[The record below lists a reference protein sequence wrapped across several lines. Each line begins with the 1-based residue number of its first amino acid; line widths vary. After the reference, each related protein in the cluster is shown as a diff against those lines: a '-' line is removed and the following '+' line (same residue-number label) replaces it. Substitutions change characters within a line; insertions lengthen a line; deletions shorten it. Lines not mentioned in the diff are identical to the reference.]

1 MQTAVETINTYSRKL
16 KVEISADELAS
27 IEQKVVKSFQKRAEI
42 PGFRPGKAPLNII
55 RQRHR
60 ELIKQEL
67 VEEAL
72 RKFYGEALDKTNLN
86 PIAQGKITDFHFENI
101 QNGMQFEIEV
111 EVEPEIELKKYK
123 GLRVDQE
130 VIEVTNE
137 MVENAMQQLQEQFA
151 TVKEV
156 KEAKE
161 NHYIYFDAQELDKG
175 DVPVIGHKYENLHV
189 QLGSGKFDPEMEKQL
204 IGIKKGDKRIV
215 RKESQSSEPQ
225 KKEETGLNSLEIHVK
240 KIEEKEFPE
249 INDDFIKNLN
259 DDRLENLQD
268 LKVHLK
274 ENIRIDLAQRRE
286 NIFRDRLIDEL
297 LKENPSEVPPSM
309 VENYLDSMIRDI
321 KSQSK
326 NESIDEN
333 SIRKEY
339 RASAIHSIRWFF
351 LKKKIIEEENLTVSD
366 EEALK
371 LINESNIEAK
381 TKQKLI
387 SDQHYLKHLKEDLI
401 ERKVIDILKNNAEI
415 IEVYPYNNS
424 KNKKI
429 TKS

>member
-1 MQTAVETINTYSRKL
+1 MQTTVETINTYSRKL

-55 RQRHR
+55 RQHHR

-72 RKFYGEALDKTNLN
+72 RKFYGEALNKTNLN
-86 PIAQGKITDFHFENI
+86 PIAQGKITDFNFENI
-101 QNGMQFEIEV
+101 QDGMQFEIEV

-175 DVPVIGHKYENLHV
+175 DVPIIGHKYENLHV
-189 QLGSGKFDPEMEKQL
+189 QLGSGKFDPEIEKQL

-225 KKEETGLNSLEIHVK
+225 KKEEAGLNSLEIHVK

-268 LKVHLK
+268 LKDRLK
-274 ENIRIDLAQRRE
+274 ENIRIDLDQRRE

-309 VENYLDSMIRDI
+309 VENYLDSMIQDI
-321 KSQSK
+321 QSRSK
-326 NESIDEN
+326 NEPIDEN
-333 SIRKEY
+333 SIRNEY
-339 RASAIHSIRWFF
+339 RASAIHNIRWYF
-351 LKKKIIEEENLTVSD
+351 LKKKIIEKENLTVSD

-371 LINESNIEAK
+371 LINESNIEEK
-381 TKQKLI
+381 TKRKLLL
-387 SDQHYLKHLKEDLI
+387 DQHYLKHLKEDLI
-401 ERKVIDILKNNAEI
+401 ERKVIDIIKNNAEI
-415 IEVYPYNNS
+415 IEVYPYNKS

>member
-16 KVEISADELAS
+16 KVEISADELES
-27 IEQKVVKSFQKRAEI
+27 IEQKVVKSFQRRAEI

-189 QLGSGKFDPEMEKQL
+189 QLGSGKFDPEIEKQL

-249 INDDFIKNLN
+249 INNDFIKNLN

-309 VENYLDSMIRDI
+309 VENYLDSMIQDI

-326 NESIDEN
+326 NKSIDEN

-339 RASAIHSIRWFF
+339 RASAIHNIRWFF

-371 LINESNIEAK
+371 LINESNIEEK

-387 SDQHYLKHLKEDLI
+387 SDQHYLKHLKEDLL

-415 IEVYPYNNS
+415 IELYPYNNS